1 MTSNVVSEDMRQA
14 STSGLTFK
22 DMRIRDK
29 LYIDKTLLIKDILD
43 QDDSGVFLYT
53 RPRRFGKSTNI
64 TMLDAFFNLRYEG
77 NTWFDGLAISEF
89 SNYDRYRNRFP
100 VIRINLKDTVPL
112 ESEDGYRSF
121 LEGFVETMRE
131 TLKDFSYLLQSDKA
145 GAFDKADMM
154 AVLNRTADDRLLSKI
169 MKILCRMRHDHHG
182 TNAII
187 LIDEYDRAITDTFGT
202 ESQGRILKFLAD
214 FMPATLKDNDCLQMA
229 YITGI
234 MQVARSGMFSG
245 VNNLYVNNVLS
256 TKSDER
262 FGFTEAE
269 VMSVLEECERPDKM
283 DEVREWYDGYHF
295 GNADVYNPFSLM
307 TYAQSDFIPD
317 GCWRGPATTS
327 RSDGCWRGPTRNPSM
342 RWRK

>member
-1 MTSNVVSEDMRQA
+1 MRQA

-121 LEGFVETMRE
+121 LEGFVETMR
-131 TLKDFSYLLQSDKA
+131 
-145 GAFDKADMM
+145 
-154 AVLNRTADDRLLSKI
+154 
-169 MKILCRMRHDHHG
+169 
-182 TNAII
+182 
-187 LIDEYDRAITDTFGT
+187 
-202 ESQGRILKFLAD
+202 
-214 FMPATLKDNDCLQMA
+214 
-229 YITGI
+229 
-234 MQVARSGMFSG
+234 
-245 VNNLYVNNVLS
+245 
-256 TKSDER
+256 
-262 FGFTEAE
+262 
-269 VMSVLEECERPDKM
+269 
-283 DEVREWYDGYHF
+283 
-295 GNADVYNPFSLM
+295 
-307 TYAQSDFIPD
+307 
-317 GCWRGPATTS
+317 
-327 RSDGCWRGPTRNPSM
+327 
-342 RWRK
+342 

>member
-43 QDDSGVFLYT
+43 QDDSEVFLYT

-187 LIDEYDRAITDTFGT
+187 LIDEYDRGHHGHVRNGIPGKDPEVPRGFHVSHPQGQRLSADGLHYRYHAGCQIGDVLG
-202 ESQGRILKFLAD
+202 SQQPLCEQRPVHQIGREVRFHRGRGD
-214 FMPATLKDNDCLQMA
+214 
-229 YITGI
+229 
-234 MQVARSGMFSG
+234 V
-245 VNNLYVNNVLS
+245 
-256 TKSDER
+256 R
-262 FGFTEAE
+262 FGG
-269 VMSVLEECERPDKM
+269 MR
-283 DEVREWYDGYHF
+283 
-295 GNADVYNPFSLM
+295 
-307 TYAQSDFIPD
+307 
-317 GCWRGPATTS
+317 TS
-327 RSDGCWRGPTRNPSM
+327 RQDG
-342 RWRK
+342 

>member
-1 MTSNVVSEDMRQA
+1 MTITEPTQSS
-14 STSGLTFK
+14 S
-22 DMRIRDK
+22 
-29 LYIDKTLLIKDILD
+29 
-43 QDDSGVFLYT
+43 
-53 RPRRFGKSTNI
+53 STN
-64 TMLDAFFNLRYEG
+64 T
-77 NTWFDGLAISEF
+77 
-89 SNYDRYRNRFP
+89 
-100 VIRINLKDTVPL
+100 TV
-112 ESEDGYRSF
+112 
-121 LEGFVETMRE
+121 
-131 TLKDFSYLLQSDKA
+131 
-145 GAFDKADMM
+145 
-154 AVLNRTADDRLLSKI
+154 
-169 MKILCRMRHDHHG
+169 
-182 TNAII
+182 
-187 LIDEYDRAITDTFGT
+187 AITDTFGT

-214 FMPATLKDNDCLQMA
+214 FMSATLKDNDCLQMA

-317 GCWRGPATTS
+317 GCWRGP
-327 RSDGCWRGPTRNPSM
+327 TRNPSM